1 MISPHML
8 TTREYVQSLAA
19 TAPKWIARNR
29 TTSLGTRRLRLP
41 AGYVKQIIDAAN
53 AGEIS
58 VGKAAEMLMMDRYT
72 FAERFGDS
80 VMEPALV

>member
-1 MISPHML
+1 M
-8 TTREYVQSLAA
+8 QSLAA
-19 TAPKWIARNR
+19 DMPKWIARNR

-41 AGYVKQIIDAAN
+41 AGYVKQIIDLTN

-58 VGKAAEMLMMDRYT
+58 LGKAAEMCMMDRYT

-80 VMEPALV
+80 ITAPTFA

>member
-1 MISPHML
+1 M
-8 TTREYVQSLAA
+8 QSLAA
-19 TAPKWIARNR
+19 DMPKWIAGNR

-41 AGYVKQIIDAAN
+41 AGYVKQVIDLTN

-58 VGKAAEMLMMDRYT
+58 FGKAAEMWMMDRYT

-80 VMEPALV
+80 ITEPTFA